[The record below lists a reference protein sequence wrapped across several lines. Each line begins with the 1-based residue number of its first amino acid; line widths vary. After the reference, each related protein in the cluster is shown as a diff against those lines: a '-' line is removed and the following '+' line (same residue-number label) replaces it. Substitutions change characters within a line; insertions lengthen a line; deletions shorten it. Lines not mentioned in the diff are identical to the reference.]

1 MRYFNGCYKY
11 RGKLFWVEY
20 CGISLGCG
28 CGVLRGLGA
37 MVEGSVKTS
46 LPLTGGG
53 YSFTGF
59 KAADLHWLSPCVPSP
74 GKQNSVMD
82 QERARTKRKSLGH

>member
-1 MRYFNGCYKY
+1 M
-11 RGKLFWVEY
+11 EY

-37 MVEGSVKTS
+37 MVEGSIKTS

-59 KAADLHWLSPCVPSP
+59 KAADLHWAFSMCLFTWKAEFSD
-74 GKQNSVMD
+74 G
-82 QERARTKRKSLGH
+82 ARKG

>member
-1 MRYFNGCYKY
+1 MEN
-11 RGKLFWVEY
+11 
-20 CGISLGCG
+20 CGITLGCG

-37 MVEGSVKTS
+37 MAEGSVKTS

-53 YSFTGF
+53 YSFMGF

-74 GKQNSVMD
+74 GKQNSVMK
-82 QERARTKRKSLGH
+82 Q